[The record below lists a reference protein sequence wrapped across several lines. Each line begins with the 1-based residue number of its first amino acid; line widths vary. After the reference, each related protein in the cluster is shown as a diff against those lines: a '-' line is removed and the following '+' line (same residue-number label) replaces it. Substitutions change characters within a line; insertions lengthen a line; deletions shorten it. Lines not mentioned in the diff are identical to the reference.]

1 MTDRLFAL
9 LTKKLIDKCGGL
21 AEASAACEQ
30 SARYYSVPQLSR
42 CQSVESD
49 NYLPLDILAA
59 LESYCGVPVISG
71 ALVQRFPVAVE
82 TERLA
87 DLACAF
93 SEQALDVQKFLRVA
107 LADHRLTPREIQRG
121 LDEALKC
128 EEAIAVIKASL
139 MAADKAAG

>member
-1 MTDRLFAL
+1 MTERLLAL
-9 LTKKLIDKCGGL
+9 LTKKLMDRCGGL

-30 SARYYSVPQLSR
+30 LARQYSIPQLSR
-42 CQSVESD
+42 CTTPGSG

-59 LESYCGVPVISG
+59 LERYCGEPVISR
-71 ALVQRFPVAVE
+71 ALAQQSPTEAT

-93 SEQALDVQKFLRVA
+93 SEQALDVQKFLRTA
-107 LADHRLTPREIQRG
+107 LADRVLTPREIKRG

-128 EEAIAVIKASL
+128 EDAIAVIKASL
-139 MAADKAAG
+139 LAADKAT